1 MENNFKK
8 SFKIAQRKGISRI
21 FLEKQSLLRFGIQ
34 FGQKYDYIIGQDVIL
49 ISFSDTGLRKIQ
61 GNELRPVLDICN
73 KSINEFFGCNTHY
86 TCDFLKAESI
96 GNKSS
101 FDMIKIRPGKTEIV
115 TLKGNTYNLDKKTQ
129 LSIHTEISNS

>member
-1 MENNFKK
+1 MISNFKK
-8 SFKIAQRKGISRI
+8 SFKLCARKGIARI
-21 FLEKQSLLRFGIQ
+21 FLEKQTLIKFGIQ
-34 FGQKYDYIIGQDVIL
+34 FGQRYDYIIGQDVIL

-73 KSINEFFGCNTHY
+73 RSINEFFGCNTHY

-96 GNKSS
+96 GNNTNL
-101 FDMIKIRPGKTEIV
+101 DMIKIKPGKTEIV